1 MQVNSDPNNVE
12 QHLINLGFS
21 DQAIA
26 WLVDLWNVTQ
36 TFDDFRDGD
45 PVGNEECERA
55 IYKALVTMPCN
66 PFYLRNAVTLAPVV
80 SQFVIKWSGAN
91 TVEDAKE
98 VNETSFVWR
107 SGYYDVVVCVA
118 TIEHGY
124 ETAMKLSPFIL
135 KLYGEKYE
143 DYLEEFNNG

>member
-1 MQVNSDPNNVE
+1 MVTSDPNNMR

-21 DQAIA
+21 DQAVA
-26 WLVDLWNVTQ
+26 WLIDLWEVTQ

-45 PVGNEECERA
+45 PVSNKECEYA
-55 IYKALVTMPCN
+55 IYQALVSMPCN
-66 PFYLRNAVTLAPVV
+66 PFYLRNATTLAPVV
-80 SQFVIKWSGAN
+80 SQFVIKWTGAN
-91 TVEDAKE
+91 AVEDAKE
-98 VNETSFVWR
+98 VSETSFVWR

-124 ETAMKLSPFIL
+124 KTAMELSPFIL

-143 DYLEEFNNG
+143 DYLEEFNNA